1 MTRER
6 CGAKTRAGT
15 PCQQWPL
22 EGKRRCKFHGGAS
35 TGPAKG
41 NQNAAKHGIYGTV
54 LTDEEKAR
62 WKEIQLGKVDDEIRL
77 WRTRLVRALAAEQAA
92 RDKPEL
98 EEIVARKIGG
108 ENQPTAEKR
117 YTRRDYAALID
128 RIGGRIESLEK
139 TRMELMKTDSEA
151 TEQTEPIVIQIQ
163 AGSQTGGSD

>member
-1 MTRER
+1 M
-6 CGAKTRAGT
+6 
-15 PCQQWPL
+15 
-22 EGKRRCKFHGGAS
+22 
-35 TGPAKG
+35 
-41 NQNAAKHGIYGTV
+41 

-117 YTRRDYAALID
+117 YKRRDYAALID